1 MTRAIAIATAAL
13 VALTTA
19 ASSRAEA
26 DAPSKRV
33 VAILDVNV
41 EGIPPEAT
49 AQFEQRLD
57 QQLDT
62 SRFWIASAKSTHE
75 HLANSTSWTDGCVVG
90 ACMREVK
97 AQAGA
102 ELALLATLTG
112 SGTSFGYVVTLVR
125 TDTGNVLSQ
134 KAARCDVCTVTDAIQ
149 GASDAVRALLDAVPA
164 KLPDPGADR
173 AAALAAA
180 ERDREVSFARVHKE
194 HRRYGLGLALSGAV
208 AAIAG
213 ASWYMSDSHA
223 RGGALVSGL
232 GVGTAASGVLVLT
245 F

>member
-1 MTRAIAIATAAL
+1 VKSAL
-13 VALTTA
+13 VAALLLLAAGTA
-19 ASSRAEA
+19 AAHPPPI
-26 DAPSKRV
+26 PSKRV

-41 EGIPPEAT
+41 AGIPPEAK
-49 AQFEQRLD
+49 AQFEERLD

-90 ACMREVK
+90 ACLSEVK

-149 GASDAVRALLDAVPA
+149 GASDAVRALLADVPA
-164 KLPDPGADR
+164 TLPDPVGASIATI
-173 AAALAAA
+173 AAIEKQRVAAVEHVSRTHAAGRDLAIGGAL
-180 ERDREVSFARVHKE
+180 
-194 HRRYGLGLALSGAV
+194 

-213 ASWYMSDSHA
+213 AVWFAADHHA
-223 RGGALVSGL
+223 AGGALVGGL
-232 GVGTAASGVLVLT
+232 GGGAAAGGVVVLT

>member
-1 MTRAIAIATAAL
+1 MRRAVVVAALAL
-13 VALTTA
+13 VASTA
-19 ASSRAEA
+19 RA
-26 DAPSKRV
+26 DGPPPSKRV

-41 EGIPPEAT
+41 EGIPPEAK

-90 ACMREVK
+90 ACLTEVK

-149 GASDAVRALLDAVPA
+149 GASDAVRALLDDVPA
-164 KLPDPGADR
+164 TLPDPGAAHVTAIAV
-173 AAALAAA
+173 AARTRDVALA
-180 ERDREVSFARVHKE
+180 RVNHT
-194 HRRYGLGLALSGAV
+194 HAIGLGLTIGGLIAAAV
-208 AAIAG
+208 GGGWFFADHH
-213 ASWYMSDSHA
+213 AS
-223 RGGALVSGL
+223 GGALVGGL
-232 GVGTAASGVLVLT
+232 GAGAASGGVVVLT